1 METIE
6 FCLVESLHKYLDFDE
21 QGSIILLHNS
31 LPSISKIV
39 VNPTTGKPNKMTN
52 NIITISSLP
61 LNPDTSANIYTD
73 QQILKYIVLLTGD
86 VDARL
91 FKNEFESEDGVKSL
105 EEYSRW
111 IYGRVVGRLVDGDLM
126 EINGDNVEVE
136 IKRVLHEKLNIFL
149 PMFKSS
155 REDTNKYDV
164 LLSSILSELLANNS

>member
-73 QQILKYIVLLTGD
+73 Q
-86 VDARL
+86 
-91 FKNEFESEDGVKSL
+91 
-105 EEYSRW
+105 
-111 IYGRVVGRLVDGDLM
+111 
-126 EINGDNVEVE
+126 
-136 IKRVLHEKLNIFL
+136 
-149 PMFKSS
+149 
-155 REDTNKYDV
+155 
-164 LLSSILSELLANNS
+164 